1 MDERDISAILGQV
14 PHILIVDDQPE
25 ICAVLEQFISSWGFK
40 PESINNPLDVAD
52 GIGRR
57 FYNVVLLD
65 IKMPG
70 KSGIELIPDIRVQS
84 PDTKVIIMTAYAEK
98 ETVIEALRLGAFDF
112 LEKPFDRE
120 FLFHTV
126 NRSLDIQ
133 KTELEFRQAYEELK
147 RKREELLFNESRLKE
162 ANKQLMET
170 NNALSVLAQNIDRTR
185 KETEFQISAKIRSSI
200 IPFIEKFSKREHL
213 AEFRVELDVL
223 MDVMDDL
230 LTGLSAEPQIAHVLS
245 ATEFRVAALIK
256 NGLTTDEIANHM
268 YVSPYTV
275 KSHRRNIRK
284 KLKLK
289 HSSRLK
295 PYFQS
300 KFEKQGVEAEEEVN
314 VEHRTSNIEC

>member
-1 MDERDISAILGQV
+1 MNPKDISAILGQV

-25 ICAVLEQFISSWGFK
+25 ASSVLEEFISSWEFK

-52 GIGRR
+52 VIRRR
-57 FYNVVLLD
+57 FYNVALLD
-65 IKMPG
+65 IRMPA
-70 KSGIELIPDIRVQS
+70 KSGIELIPDIKKQS
-84 PDTKVIIMTAYAEK
+84 PDTKIIIMTGHAEK
-98 ETVIEALRLGAFDF
+98 ETVIQALRLGASDF
-112 LEKPFDRE
+112 IEKPFNRE
-120 FLFHTV
+120 YLFHTV
-126 NRSLDIQ
+126 KRSLDMQ
-133 KTELEFRQAYEELK
+133 RTELEFRQAYEELK
-147 RKREELLFNESRLKE
+147 RKREQLLFNESRLKE

-185 KETEFQISAKIRSSI
+185 KETEFQISTKIRSSI
-200 IPFIEKFSKREHL
+200 MPFIEKFSKNKYL

-230 LTGLSAEPQIAHVLS
+230 LTGLSAEPQIAHALS
-245 ATEFRVAALIK
+245 PTEFRVAALIK

-284 KLKLK
+284 KLKIK

-300 KFEKQGVEAEEEVN
+300 KFEEQGVEA
-314 VEHRTSNIEC
+314 TQKWT